1 MKQSSF
7 LVAFDLLDQTADLN
21 AKVAYEPI
29 DIVPAEEKADVTEE
43 IANFIKKL
51 EIEVKNEE
59 FCSELAGN
67 VFEEK
72 SEDSPF
78 SIAAGLTSQC
88 F

>member
-29 DIVPAEEKADVTEE
+29 DIVSAEEKADATEE
-43 IANFIKKL
+43 IANFIKKR

-59 FCSELAGN
+59 FCSELASN
-67 VFEEK
+67 VFEGK

-78 SIAAGLTSQC
+78 SIAAGLTS
-88 F
+88 